1 MKKAEIKRRKRVMPA
16 NMQQSENG
24 SPQMS
29 EALDE
34 DSSMHSEPLSSVIPH
49 AHEALLR
56 QTAGGP
62 IPVDFTD
69 TFRQQRQPNPIGEDQ
84 TVPRKRSFSVAEND
98 HPYPH
103 AQNVESHARDENID
117 PALSARATA
126 PQAPASKEARRAELQ
141 KEAERF
147 RQMMLEKERELAE
160 LGEG

>member
-1 MKKAEIKRRKRVMPA
+1 MPA
-16 NMQQSENG
+16 NMQQGEQG

-29 EALDE
+29 EVLDE
-34 DSSMHSEPLSSVIPH
+34 DSSMHSEPLSSGLPP

-69 TFRQQRQPNPIGEDQ
+69 SFRQNRQQISSNEES
-84 TVPRKRSFSVAEND
+84 TVPRKRSFSVAEDD

-117 PALSARATA
+117 PALSVRESAAAT
-126 PQAPASKEARRAELQ
+126 PLSKEARRAELQ
-141 KEAERF
+141 KEALRF
-147 RQMMLEKERELAE
+147 REMMLEKERELAE